1 MNPAIG
7 SLPGP
12 LFFLLA
18 ALTLAILAYLV
29 QRWSFLSGLISAAG
43 CLTLAWIAARQLSA
57 GQWSILGRVLTLER
71 SLVVLGR
78 TWALTGSSL
87 AALALIYAMA
97 GLTFLLALSTGQGWS
112 FYPFG
117 VGVLGVLSLAVT
129 AQQYVYAILFIW
141 LAANLAVFVLAGGRP
156 GETTGALRFL
166 ALTSLAVMPMLI
178 LPRYLEPDP
187 AGYVV
192 ALPMGDAPLPDN
204 AVSIA
209 AGLMSGGMAV
219 LLMMV
224 PFHGQ
229 IVAIGTHSTPMA
241 LPLILSTVPVVVLHT
256 LFQLWQAQPAL
267 LNDPLFFQACRLLG
281 TAAALIG
288 GLSAIGQRRWGTLAA
303 YAVLVDWGAGL
314 IALGQGT
321 FDAADLAVRMVIWRG
336 WSLLLVGSGWSALFK
351 AAGQRDEAEYC
362 PGLLRRRPLSLL
374 ALLVGILSLAGY
386 PLTPG
391 AAGRWPLLTLLAAG
405 PSSPNAAPSDWL
417 AQLTGL
423 MSDQRGA
430 VIALLLGSAGVSIG
444 AIAGLCACIGR
455 PGRDAPKGAR
465 IGTRGARAAT
475 GDDEPLQ
482 EPGPA
487 GEPPGEPPGD
497 VEPNSGNVQA
507 RAAHRAPSSGAPSY
521 GAPSYGAPSYGA
533 ALEAVVSAGF
543 ALLAIWLVGSLLL
556 NPQPWLKLV
565 QEFLGNLSFPGS

>member
-1 MNPAIG
+1 MNLANGP
-7 SLPGP
+7 LPGP

-18 ALTLAILAYLV
+18 AMALATLAYMV
-29 QRWSFLSGLISAAG
+29 HRWPFLSGLISAAG
-43 CLTLAWIAARQLSA
+43 CLTLAGIAARLLSA
-57 GQWSILGRVLTLER
+57 GQVSLLGHVLTPER
-71 SLVVLGR
+71 SLAILGR
-78 TWALTGSSL
+78 TWSLTGSSL
-87 AALALIYAMA
+87 AALVLIYALA
-97 GLTFLLALSTGQGWS
+97 GLTFLLALPTGQGWS

-117 VGVLGVLSLAVT
+117 VGVLGVLSLSVT

-166 ALTSLAVMPMLI
+166 ALTSVAVMPLLI

-192 ALPMGDAPLPDN
+192 ALQMGDAPLPDN

-209 AGLMSGGMAV
+209 TWLMAGGMAV

-241 LPLILSTVPVVVLHT
+241 LPLILSTMPIVVLHT

-267 LNDPLFFQACRLLG
+267 LNDPLFFQLCRSMG

-288 GLSAIGQRRWGTLAA
+288 GLAAIGQRRWGSLAG
-303 YAVLVDWGAGL
+303 YAALVDWGAGL

-321 FDAADLAVRMVIWRG
+321 SAAADLAVRMVIWRS

-351 AAGQRDEAEYC
+351 AAGRRDDIEC
-362 PGLLRRRPLSLL
+362 CSGMLRRRPLSLL
-374 ALLVGILSLAGY
+374 VLLVGVLSLAGY

-405 PSSPNAAPSDWL
+405 PSSLNAARPDWL

-423 MSDQRGA
+423 MSAQRGA
-430 VIALLLGSAGVSIG
+430 VIALLWGGVGVSIG
-444 AIAGLCACIGR
+444 AAAGLCACLGAPQR
-455 PGRDAPKGAR
+455 AAPKGSQVTTEDIELPHESIPAHDAEPDPGNAR
-465 IGTRGARAAT
+465 SRAA
-475 GDDEPLQ
+475 
-482 EPGPA
+482 
-487 GEPPGEPPGD
+487 
-497 VEPNSGNVQA
+497 
-507 RAAHRAPSSGAPSY
+507 RRAP
-521 GAPSYGAPSYGA
+521 
-533 ALEAVVSAGF
+533 LDAVVSAGF
-543 ALLAIWLVGSLLL
+543 ALLAIWVVGSLFL

-565 QEFLGNLSFPGS
+565 QEFLGHLSLPGS